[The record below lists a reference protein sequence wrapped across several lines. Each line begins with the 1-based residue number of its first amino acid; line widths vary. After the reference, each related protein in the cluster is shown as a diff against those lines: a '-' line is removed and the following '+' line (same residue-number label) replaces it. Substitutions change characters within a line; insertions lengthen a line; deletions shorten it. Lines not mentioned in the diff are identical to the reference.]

1 MDIVI
6 KRNYKDEPV
15 SADFIVD
22 SRTAFSVR
30 IENEHTIEVRSVDYV
45 KDSDG
50 IIYDSAIAIVPMDKN
65 SAQIELIRW
74 TER

>member
-22 SRTAFSVR
+22 GRTAFSVR
-30 IENEHTIEVRSVDYV
+30 IENEHTIEVSSVDYV
-45 KDSDG
+45 KDSEG
-50 IIYDSAIAIVPMDKN
+50 ILYDRAMTIVPRFTD
-65 SAQIELIRW
+65 SVQIEKQRY
-74 TER
+74 E